1 MHGGSSGVSC
11 GDSCNALDA
20 GPSRHSQGQGRPR
33 TTGRCAQRATS
44 ALHPPSKPGG
54 PPVGSANINDDGG
67 IVSGGIHPRPH
78 QHSVE
83 APLRHVPSAAVPK
96 FSLLD
101 TGSHAQRSSRHFKGL
116 RRGVSADLF
125 SMPASWSPHFPRTS
139 AGHTSTHSPPAS
151 CGLGANLHRSTS
163 CPCLASHVAER
174 RLTQDLDTSQMW
186 LPYASPTRSRMTP
199 PPAAGAGTAGVTHR
213 PQRLVSGVSAD
224 ATSALHSHSPICC
237 VQGHSPDGFPDKV
250 NSTPSVAPHCVAPEG
265 AYVSQQ
271 EPMQANDY
279 SIQTGMTPKDQP
291 VGVASV
297 VDPRDSF
304 GSTKRPASF
313 CTGCASASRTSMAEA
328 DASANYAIPN
338 AGTSLNSVS
347 SLDFELKP
355 QYVCSSSD
363 PNPDRIPSGAHVHDL
378 LPPSVS
384 HEVSGSQPNSWGT
397 QGHHEI
403 YNSLRVTDN
412 LRHVSDRSQHSF
424 NFESCR
430 QQSSYPVS
438 SSASL
443 RSFSEP
449 AQSISHRHNRFG
461 PVATASGHPGPP
473 RPFSR
478 ESGRQIDQCF
488 PTRCVPMAPRCV
500 ETDSRFHPLASSE
513 GLSHAVSSF
522 QNPQHIST
530 DEAVGTQSSLFI
542 GPPRPPELRHSPSH
556 STGDQTFSLSQETR
570 TALSPRR
577 LQCVVNSPFGGS
589 GPPATQSSTG
599 DRTLS
604 DTTGTQASKGVA
616 DDGYVPSCALP
627 HSPRRGQFFRNSRE
641 SGLQESGSPRLS
653 PASGRN
659 PHESVTATPGGRH
672 DRIVPISLTSFAAP
686 GAAWVTEVRR
696 QHAAA
701 SGASAV
707 SRKSPGGVAH
717 TEKTLIPSPFLGE
730 PYSSVAHPPTR
741 GTGRSQEGIGSFG
754 RGEPFSSATL
764 ERPSSPISFGVD
776 RSPPCANLRNIA
788 PSYSTY
794 LRHPGVEGSSGA
806 TRPTTERSCHPLN
819 MPGAPESFSNPESSH
834 RSFDGDGIDFQKE
847 VFLDSRDTSGTIQI
861 PSHLHTTST
870 HTSPITTV
878 PLIEGSDSS
887 PVRHARSQS
896 MEPTRGPTTALG
908 GVPATPRSERMRCVS
923 PQRPMTPLRLP
934 LPVFAWTRTAR
945 SAQAPRGITRRA
957 SGERLGVAG
966 CTPTQTQESLWATQ
980 DDTRGSRT
988 QIRNRSL
995 NPSFRHATGPLI
1007 GRLTTIPSGVTS
1019 DAPAPA
1025 LLTERAPAQLNANE
1039 QSGLLTT
1046 WEEAHRP
1053 RSPCTST
1060 PQSRHLESLNQSPRP
1075 SSRGWQGRSPT
1086 VEIVQTGDGGG
1097 ANETKTLTSSSCES
1111 SAAQTLSAGSFASL
1125 AAAAA
1130 ATSADAAAEWGG
1142 ASSAPQGS
1150 TCLLSSIS
1158 SHDPGQT
1165 GYINDE
1171 ADQQPTDRCSRSGLN
1186 AGDALT
1192 TDTSIS
1198 RAVGSEPPVFLA
1210 EPSPRATREAVEIL
1224 GTADQPFFSTSLSRV
1239 ASSGE
1244 YATLS
1249 FEGSGRTALSPTPA
1263 LHTGNTNSTLAMDS
1277 DEMPS
1282 HNAFSVNGASTPGNT
1297 SHRSQGNGS
1306 PAAGSRRS
1314 VSPTTSQTRTS
1325 RAGSITRMSSHTPVS
1340 RVSTP
1345 ISRSA
1350 SRGSERASLYGQSPV
1365 SPRPGRIQEP
1375 SPSAHPSLSDSG
1387 VCGYESTD
1395 RGLTDTCPS
1404 SASCRRECRSQTT
1417 SASLGR
1423 NPIRH
1428 EPAHP
1433 VTSPEFATSS
1443 QAPLDFGHVVQKQ
1456 YRVQAGRSAPK
1467 VFRLDTPASS
1477 SVTACAKGPEC
1488 GASPVVG
1495 SPRGVSSSSRRP
1507 AGASSPSCTM
1517 SGRSSGGG
1525 SSRRPRASSPTF
1537 FSNRSSG
1544 SASPASPFAQTAM
1557 SAASGSPFT
1566 RSAASQGGTPKVGT
1580 AGASIG
1586 ASPAAPVGAWTPF
1599 RANLFSPGSAV
1610 EPTPVPYSP
1619 IDAISPFNGSHAVQV
1634 KSPRAATTVYEYR
1647 PQSPSALHRNSPSPS
1662 MGSALTSLYSASGS
1676 PTGTRATGT
1685 RLPMLAPLFDVPP
1698 VSPQSARGGDSGGGC
1713 GSKGQLGSNSPFFQR
1728 GSPFFPSPSAS
1739 PDRVDSPLV
1748 PRHGDMAPSS
1758 RTEPNPLVET
1768 NLSPASTGRSLT
1780 IASRANILPTTAAEA
1795 GAAAAATAAKI
1806 HSAEAVNA
1814 ANRAHNTGVTA
1825 ASSAALQV
1833 PGSDSHVVS
1842 PFFSSPTISGTR
1854 HNALDASPLSRFVPC
1869 PHPGYGASPRT
1880 PGVVTNQSNE
1890 LDDNSVVT
1898 LPPQQASCSGTDHT
1912 PPVLLAASP
1921 QAAELSTKIE
1931 QRNTVELLSPKS
1943 SVHSSQL
1950 LSNQSGAPPTFDAL
1964 PSLSPVAAAAAS
1976 ALPPETS
1983 ALVLGHFFPTQ
1994 LQLNPKNETT
2004 RSRSSSPLL
2013 TPRAAA
2019 AAAAARIRAEAAAAA
2034 ATAAADRA
2042 AAAAR
2047 SSVSPRAVDASRRAA
2062 DAAAAAVAAARR
2074 CASTSPRIAAASE
2087 RTAAAIAAA
2096 AAASAAAAGS
2106 AKDITEARRRA
2117 VPVAAAAAA
2126 VAAAR
2131 QRAAAAGTASEF
2143 LSCFNA
2149 ITRRGSALS
2158 LASGGRES
2166 QKHLPAGTAIPQSN
2180 KALGR
2185 SSFSVSAAAASAA
2198 GAAAARGARG
2208 LPFVSPGPRMCRK
2221 KSGEP
2226 SELSHPETDK
2236 TPLPVAAD
2244 TLTPASPGSRIAAV
2258 LRASSPMSPAPV
2270 QAPEDRGSC
2279 PDDNKV
2285 RHRPTLTPFFAEQGG
2300 RTGETHYAQDRRGD
2314 TNDSALT
2321 TARGEQGRQLR
2332 RSRRSGGTA
2341 AHVAMEHH
2349 GDRQQ
2354 AQPSNDS
2361 RGPGMEA
2368 IRVLKAWTHAD
2379 TAEVEG
2385 SSVDRGRVLG
2395 DSAALQAALRS
2406 PEQQFPVW
2414 VLCRELIARRTYR
2427 AKKYVLDGVPFDRW
2441 RLQVVPTMG
2450 ASTTSTR
2457 CQRMWKGRLPSGRAV
2472 FVKKVPS
2479 SVWEQQ
2485 WRLTQRYKG
2494 LFLTDGENFVGEAAI
2509 SAFLTDCGPACAAP
2523 LLAVLHEDGNYLE
2536 GPSVT
2541 RTDSEAPETGS
2552 TTSRV
2557 VLVNQVFGQGD
2568 LLDFFDSA
2576 DPEVFTPASKRSL
2589 QYSVTQ
2595 ILVSLH
2601 SAGIAHLDLTPEN
2614 ILVHAYT
2621 EALPSSMTPQSGFG
2635 VGTRGSGG
2643 SSTTPSAKLSGGSV
2657 RRVQLKVCD
2666 LAKAAPLFNHSP
2678 FRLPPCILKAH
2689 FGDSGQETPISPT
2702 AAPPFL
2708 SCEPTVAKGPYMPPE
2723 CWRIVY
2729 ILRAL
2734 GITAPFAQV
2743 GEPLLTTGRPPPPL
2757 YLKDPPQSTAQLFG
2771 AVNDP
2776 IDVSAGVDAAELFF
2790 DVRKA
2795 DVYMLGVLLFWI
2807 WAEGAIWTCSD
2818 PRQDAQYNDLLQC
2831 GMEFG
2836 IFTDC
2841 DGWPPELR
2849 HLLKGALDPDPT
2861 RRVTLPEIL
2870 QHPWWTCSLAG
2881 TGQEAALTS

>member
-11 GDSCNALDA
+11 GDSCSALDA
-20 GPSRHSQGQGRPR
+20 DPTRYSQGQARPR
-33 TTGRCAQRATS
+33 TAGKCARRATS

-54 PPVGSANINDDGG
+54 PPVRSANINDDGG
-67 IVSGGIHPRPH
+67 TVSGGIYLRPH
-78 QHSVE
+78 EHSVE
-83 APLRHVPSAAVPK
+83 APLRQEPSAALPK
-96 FSLLD
+96 FSLLGTD
-101 TGSHAQRSSRHFKGL
+101 PHAQRSSCRFKGL
-116 RRGVSADLF
+116 RRGVSADLL
-125 SMPASWSPHFPRTS
+125 SMPASWSPHLPRTS
-139 AGHTSTHSPPAS
+139 ADHTSTHCPPAC
-151 CGLGANLHRSTS
+151 CGLGASLHRSTS

-174 RLTQDLDTSQMW
+174 QLTHDLDTSQMR
-186 LPYASPTRSRMTP
+186 LPYACPSRLRMNP

-213 PQRLVSGVSAD
+213 PQRLVSGMSAD
-224 ATSALHSHSPICC
+224 APNVLHSPSPSCC
-237 VQGHSPDGFPDKV
+237 IHGHAPDGFPNKV
-250 NSTPSVAPHCVAPEG
+250 HSTPSLAAHCVAPEG

-271 EPMQANDY
+271 GPMQANVY
-279 SIQTGMTPKDQP
+279 SIQSRVAPKDQP
-291 VGVASV
+291 IGVLSV
-297 VDPRDSF
+297 VDSRDSI
-304 GSTKRPASF
+304 GSTKRPALF
-313 CTGCASASRTSMAEA
+313 CTGCASASRTSMPEA
-328 DASANYAIPN
+328 DAPANYAIPN
-338 AGTSLNSVS
+338 ARTPPNADS
-347 SLDFELKP
+347 SLDFQLKP
-355 QYVCSSSD
+355 QSICSPAD
-363 PNPDRIPSGAHVHDL
+363 ETHGRIPSGARVHGL

-384 HEVSGSQPNSWGT
+384 HEVSGSQPNNWST
-397 QGHHEI
+397 QEQHES
-403 YNSLRVTDN
+403 YNSLEASNN
-412 LRHVSDRSQHSF
+412 LRHVSDRSQYSY

-449 AQSISHRHNRFG
+449 AQSISHRHHRFG
-461 PVATASGHPGPP
+461 SVATPSGHPGPP
-473 RPFSR
+473 RPFLR
-478 ESGRQIDQCF
+478 ESGRQFDQRF
-488 PTRCVPMAPRCV
+488 PTRCLPMAPRCL

-513 GLSHAVSSF
+513 GPSHAVSSL
-522 QNPQHIST
+522 QHPQHTST
-530 DEAVGTQSSLFI
+530 DEAVGTQSSLFL
-542 GPPRPPELRHSPSH
+542 GPPRPSELLHSSSH
-556 STGDQTFSLSQETR
+556 SNGDQTFSLSQETR

-577 LQCVVNSPFGGS
+577 LQCVANSPFRGS
-589 GPPATQSSTG
+589 GPLATQSRTG
-599 DRTLS
+599 DRTVS
-604 DTTGTQASKGVA
+604 DTTGTQTAEGVA
-616 DDGYVPSCALP
+616 GDGYVPSCAFP
-627 HSPRRGQFFRNSRE
+627 QSPRRGNCFGNSRE
-641 SGLQESGSPRLS
+641 SDLRESGTPRLS

-659 PHESVTATPGGRH
+659 PHECVTATAGGHH
-672 DRIVPISLTSFAAP
+672 DRMVPISLTSFAAP

-696 QHAAA
+696 QHASA
-701 SGASAV
+701 SGASHV
-707 SRKSPGGVAH
+707 SKKSRGGVAH
-717 TEKTLIPSPFLGE
+717 AEKTLIPSPFLGP
-730 PYSSVAHPPTR
+730 PYSSVAHHPPG
-741 GTGRSQEGIGSFG
+741 GTGRSPEEIGSFG
-754 RGEPFSSATL
+754 MGEPCSSVIL

-776 RSPPCANLRNIA
+776 RSPPCTILRNRS
-788 PSYSTY
+788 PSCSTD

-806 TRPTTERSCHPLN
+806 TRPTTEGSCQPLN
-819 MPGAPESFSNPESSH
+819 MPGAEESFSNPKSSH
-834 RSFDGDGIDFQKE
+834 KSFDGDDVDSQTE
-847 VFLDSRDTSGTIQI
+847 MFLNSRDTAGTIQKV
-861 PSHLHTTST
+861 PSHLHTTSA

-878 PLIEGSDSS
+878 PLIEGSASS
-887 PVRHARSQS
+887 PVRRARSQS
-896 MEPTRGPTTALG
+896 MEPTRGPAVDRG
-908 GVPATPRSERMRCVS
+908 RIAATPRSERMRCMS

-934 LPVFAWTRTAR
+934 SPVFACTRNAHN
-945 SAQAPRGITRRA
+945 AQDPRAITRRA
-957 SGERLGVAG
+957 SGERLSVAG
-966 CTPTQTQESLWATQ
+966 CTPTQTQESLWAAQ
-980 DDTRGSRT
+980 DDTRRSRT
-988 QIRNRSL
+988 QTRNRSL
-995 NPSFRHATGPLI
+995 STSSRHATGPLI
-1007 GRLTTIPSGVTS
+1007 GRLTTIPSNVTS

-1025 LLTERAPAQLNANE
+1025 LQTERAKAQLNSSE

-1053 RSPCTST
+1053 LSPRTST
-1060 PQSRHLESLNQSPRP
+1060 PQPRPLDIVNQSPRP

-1086 VEIVQTGDGGG
+1086 LEIVHTGGAGG
-1097 ANETKTLTSSSCES
+1097 ANEKNTLTSSSCES

-1142 ASSAPQGS
+1142 VSSAPQGS
-1150 TCLLSSIS
+1150 TCLLSSIW
-1158 SHDPGQT
+1158 SHDSGQT
-1165 GYINDE
+1165 GYIDDA
-1171 ADQQPTDRCSRSGLN
+1171 ADQQPTDGRSRSGIN
-1186 AGDALT
+1186 AGGALT

-1198 RAVGSEPPVFLA
+1198 RAIGSEPPCCLG
-1210 EPSPRATREAVEIL
+1210 EPRPRATGEAVEIQ
-1224 GTADQPFFSTSLSRV
+1224 GTADKSFFSTSPSRPV
-1239 ASSGE
+1239 SSGE
-1244 YATLS
+1244 CAALS
-1249 FEGSGRTALSPTPA
+1249 FEDTGRSSLPPTPA
-1263 LHTGNTNSTLAMDS
+1263 QHTGNANSTLAIDG

-1282 HNAFSVNGASTPGNT
+1282 HTAFSVNEASTIGNT

-1314 VSPTTSQTRTS
+1314 VSLTSQTGTS
-1325 RAGSITRMSSHTPVS
+1325 LAGSITRMASHTPVS

-1345 ISRSA
+1345 RSRSA

-1365 SPRPGRIQEP
+1365 SPRPARIQEP
-1375 SPSAHPSLSDSG
+1375 SPSAHPSLSDPGICGHQST
-1387 VCGYESTD
+1387 VC
-1395 RGLTDTCPS
+1395 GLTDTCPL
-1404 SASCRRECRSQTT
+1404 SASCRVESRSQTT
-1417 SASLGR
+1417 STSLRR

-1428 EPAHP
+1428 ESVHP
-1433 VTSPEFATSS
+1433 DTSPEFATSS

-1456 YRVQAGRSAPK
+1456 YRVQAGRSAPT

-1477 SVTACAKGPEC
+1477 PVTTSAKGPEC
-1488 GASPVVG
+1488 GVSPVVR
-1495 SPRGVSSSSRRP
+1495 SPRGASSPSHRP
-1507 AGASSPSCTM
+1507 AGPASPSCTM

-1525 SSRRPRASSPTF
+1525 SCRRPRASSPTF

-1544 SASPASPFAQTAM
+1544 STSPASPFAQTSK

-1566 RSAASQGGTPKVGT
+1566 RSAASHGGTPKVGT
-1580 AGASIG
+1580 ADASIG
-1586 ASPAAPVGAWTPF
+1586 ASPAAPAGAWTPF

-1619 IDAISPFNGSHAVQV
+1619 IDAISPFNGSHAVHV
-1634 KSPRAATTVYEYR
+1634 KSPRAAPTVLGDR
-1647 PQSPSALHRNSPSPS
+1647 PQSPSALHRNSPS
-1662 MGSALTSLYSASGS
+1662 MGTALESLYSASGS

-1685 RLPMLAPLFDVPP
+1685 RLPLLAPLFGVPP
-1698 VSPQSARGGDSGGGC
+1698 VSPQSARGGDSGGGR

-1739 PDRVDSPLV
+1739 PDRADSPLV
-1748 PRHGDMAPSS
+1748 HRHGDMAPSS
-1758 RTEPNPLVET
+1758 RTEPNALVET
-1768 NLSPASTGRSLT
+1768 NLSPTSTGRSLT
-1780 IASRANILPTTAAEA
+1780 IASRANILPTSATEA
-1795 GAAAAATAAKI
+1795 CAAAAATAAKI

-1814 ANRAHNTGVTA
+1814 ANRAHKTGVTA
-1825 ASSAALQV
+1825 TSSAALQV

-1854 HNALDASPLSRFVPC
+1854 HSEPGASPLSRLVAC
-1869 PHPGYGASPRT
+1869 PRPEYGTSPKT
-1880 PGVVTNQSNE
+1880 PGVVGNQSNA
-1890 LDDNSVVT
+1890 LDDNSGVT
-1898 LPPQQASCSGTDHT
+1898 SLRQQNSCSGTE
-1912 PPVLLAASP
+1912 PSFPAILAASP
-1921 QAAELSTKIE
+1921 QAAKLNTKIE
-1931 QRNTVELLSPKS
+1931 HRNAVDMLSPKS
-1943 SVHSSQL
+1943 SVHSSQI
-1950 LSNQSGAPPTFDAL
+1950 LSNPSGAPPTLDAL

-1994 LQLNPKNETT
+1994 LQLNPKNEAA

-2019 AAAAARIRAEAAAAA
+2019 TAAAARIRAEAAAAA

-2106 AKDITEARRRA
+2106 AKDINEARRRA

-2143 LSCFNA
+2143 LSCFSA

-2158 LASGGRES
+2158 PASGGRES
-2166 QKHLPAGTAIPQSN
+2166 QKLLPAGTAIPQPN

-2185 SSFSVSAAAASAA
+2185 SIFSVAAAAASAA
-2198 GAAAARGARG
+2198 GAAAVRGARG
-2208 LPFVSPGPRMCRK
+2208 LPFVSPGRTICRK

-2226 SELSHPETDK
+2226 SEFSHPATDK

-2258 LRASSPMSPAPV
+2258 LRASSPKSPAPP
-2270 QAPEDRGSC
+2270 QAPQNRGSS
-2279 PDDNKV
+2279 PDENKV

-2300 RTGETHYAQDRRGD
+2300 RTEDTHYGQDHRGD
-2314 TNDSALT
+2314 TNNSALI

-2341 AHVAMEHH
+2341 AHVVMEHD
-2349 GDRQQ
+2349 GDRQH

-2361 RGPGMEA
+2361 RGPGVEE

-2385 SSVDRGRVLG
+2385 RSADRGNVLR

-2406 PEQQFPVW
+2406 PEQRFPVW

-2427 AKKYVLDGVPFDRW
+2427 AKTYVLDGVPFDRW

-2494 LFLTDGENFVGEAAI
+2494 FFLTDGENFVGEAAI

-2523 LLAVLHEDGNYLE
+2523 LLAVLHEDGNYPE

-2541 RTDSEAPETGS
+2541 RTDSEATETGS

-2635 VGTRGSGG
+2635 VGARGSGG

-2689 FGDSGQETPISPT
+2689 FGDSGQETPVSST
-2702 AAPPFL
+2702 AAQPFL

-2757 YLKDPPQSTAQLFG
+2757 YLKDPSQSTAQLFG
-2771 AVNDP
+2771 AVHDP

-2831 GMEFG
+2831 GMEFS

-2870 QHPWWTCSLAG
+2870 QHPWWTCSLAA